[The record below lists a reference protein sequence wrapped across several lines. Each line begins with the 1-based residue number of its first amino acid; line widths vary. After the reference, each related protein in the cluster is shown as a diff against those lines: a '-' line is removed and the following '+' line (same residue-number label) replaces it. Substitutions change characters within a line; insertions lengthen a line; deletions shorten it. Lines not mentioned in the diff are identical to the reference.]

1 VNREKLKALL
11 DRKVMQFNQVTFI
24 EADPVSI
31 PHQFTKKQDIEI
43 AAFFTAIISWG
54 QRKTILQSATRL
66 MELMDFTPHDFLQ
79 NHTDQDLKRFE
90 GFVHRTFNATDLY
103 YLIHVL
109 KFYYQKHEGLED
121 LFLNAKATPILGIR
135 DKLIH
140 FHNQVFDFDF
150 APERTRKHI
159 ATPERNSA
167 CKRLNMFLRWMVR
180 KDGNGVDFGIW
191 ERITPQE
198 LMCPLDVHVHRVA
211 LDLGLMS
218 RTQADWKAAE
228 ELTAQLR
235 LFCPDDPVK
244 YDFALFGIGLESKHP
259 Q

>member
-1 VNREKLKALL
+1 MNREELKALL

-24 EADPVSI
+24 ESDPVSI

-66 MELMDFTPHDFLQ
+66 MEFMDFTPHDFLQ
-79 NHTDQDLKRFE
+79 NHTDHDLKNFE

-103 YLIHVL
+103 YVLHVL
-109 KFYYQKHEGLED
+109 KTHYQNHDSLED
-121 LFLNAKATPILGIR
+121 LFLNDSTAANSGIK
-135 DKLIH
+135 DKLIY

-180 KDGNGVDFGIW
+180 KDGNGVDFGLW
-191 ERITPQE
+191 ERITPPQ
-198 LMCPLDVHVHRVA
+198 LICPLDVHVHRVA